1 MAGGVAGVHHHWQVG
16 QPLEHRHHRQVQGV
30 AGIGGLIGPN
40 APLAE
45 NDLFVA
51 AGHDVLRAHQQL
63 LNGARQA
70 PLEKDGLV
78 RFAQFLEHVKVLG
91 VPGAHLDHIH
101 LLKQG
106 QVPDI
111 HELCDNGQPR
121 GLFGLQQQADALLSQ
136 PLEVIGR
143 GPGLERAPPQ
153 EGGPGLF
160 DLLGHIGDLLLRLH
174 RAGAGDEGKM
184 APADGRGPRLNDR
197 VLRVELPVD
206 RLEGVGDPGHR
217 LHNVQALDHLHI
229 HLGGVADEPQN
240 CLVLPL
246 GDMDP

>member
-1 MAGGVAGVHHHWQVG
+1 MTDHQTARRLAALDQV
-16 QPLEHRHHRQVQGV
+16 LILTHRRPDGDTIGCASALCLALRQLGKTAWV
-30 AGIGGLIGPN
+30 LPN
-40 APLAE
+40 E
-45 NDLFVA
+45 
-51 AGHDVLRAHQQL
+51 
-63 LNGARQA
+63 
-70 PLEKDGLV
+70 
-78 RFAQFLEHVKVLG
+78 
-91 VPGAHLDHIH
+91 GAHLDHIH

-197 VLRVELPVD
+197 VLRVERPVD